1 MNIFNKKNIFLL
13 SSKTF
18 YRPPSTLVIPK
29 IINIMNKK
37 NHHRISRRNF
47 LSQASCA
54 AIGSTTLLST
64 ILNMGTANALAG
76 MAAPISSANGDYK
89 AMVCIL
95 LAGGNDSFNMLVP
108 RNGSHYNEYATTRS
122 NLALPQGDLLPLNY
136 TDANGKQF
144 GLHPSMPEVQTLF
157 NNNKLAFVSNVG
169 TLVEPISKKQY
180 LNGSVPV
187 PVGLLSHADQI
198 QQWQTSIPQTRS
210 SKGWGGRIADILKA
224 GNGNQ
229 NISMNIS
236 LSGTNIFQ
244 VGETTAEYAIRAAA
258 GGSVGINTYTGTSA
272 LDQALKQGAESL
284 LAQQYQ
290 DIFKSTFTNKI
301 NDSQANHIEFSTAIN
316 QAPNLTTNFSDNPIS
331 ANMELIAKTIA
342 VRDILNVKRQTFF
355 ITFGGWDHH
364 DEVLNNQ
371 VAMLSVVSKALSEFQ
386 AAMEE
391 LNLSDCVT
399 TFTAS
404 DFGRTLT
411 SNGNGSDHAWG
422 GNVMVMGGS
431 VNGGQI
437 YGEYPSLVIGSNDDV
452 GGAILLPTL
461 STDEYFAEL
470 AKWFG
475 VNNGD
480 LSYVL
485 PNIGHF
491 YDVNSERLPIG
502 FMKV

>member
-1 MNIFNKKNIFLL
+1 MSNK
-13 SSKTF
+13 
-18 YRPPSTLVIPK
+18 
-29 IINIMNKK
+29 
-37 NHHRISRRNF
+37 ISRRNF
-47 LSQASCA
+47 LGQASCA

-64 ILNMGTANALAG
+64 ILSMGVANSLAG
-76 MAAPISSANGDYK
+76 MNVPSYTAGGDYK

-108 RNGSHYNEYATTRS
+108 RNGSNYTEYANARS

-136 TDANGKQF
+136 TDTNGKQF

-157 NNNKLAFVSNVG
+157 NTNKLAFVSNVG
-169 TLVEPISKKQY
+169 TLVEPTTKNQY
-180 LNGSVPV
+180 INGSTQV

-198 QQWQTSIPQTRS
+198 QQWQTSLPQTRS
-210 SKGWGGRIADILKA
+210 SKGWGGRMADILKA

-244 VGETTAEYAIRAAA
+244 VGNQTAEYAIRASAS
-258 GGSVGINTYTGTSA
+258 GSVGIGTYTGTSA
-272 LDQALKQGAESL
+272 LDMVLKNGAESL

-301 NDSQANHIEFSTAIN
+301 NDSQANHLEFSAAIN
-316 QAPNLTTNFSDNPIS
+316 QAPSLSTAFSDNPIS

-342 VRDILNVKRQTFF
+342 VRDVLNVKRQTFF

-386 AAMEE
+386 TAMEE

-422 GNVMVMGGS
+422 GNVMAMGGS

-437 YGEYPSLVIGSNDDV
+437 FGEYPSLALGGNDDV
-452 GGAILLPTL
+452 GGAIMLPKI

-470 AKWFG
+470 SKWFG
-475 VNNGD
+475 VSNGD

-485 PNIGHF
+485 PNVGNF
-491 YDVNSERLPIG
+491 YDVNSANLPIG
-502 FMKV
+502 FMNV

>member
-1 MNIFNKKNIFLL
+1 MSRKRN
-13 SSKTF
+13 
-18 YRPPSTLVIPK
+18 
-29 IINIMNKK
+29 
-37 NHHRISRRNF
+37 ISRRQF
-47 LSQASCA
+47 LGQASCA
-54 AIGSTTLLST
+54 AIGSTAFLST
-64 ILNMGTANALAG
+64 ALNLGMINTA
-76 MAAPISSANGDYK
+76 AARPHIIGSNGDYK

-108 RNGSHYNEYATTRS
+108 RNGNHYTEYATTRS

-136 TDANGKQF
+136 SDSNGKQF
-144 GLHPSMPEVQTLF
+144 GVHPSMPEVQSLF
-157 NNNKLAFVSNVG
+157 NNNKLAFISNVG
-169 TLVEPISKKQY
+169 TLIEPTTKAQY
-180 LNGSVPV
+180 LNGSKPV

-210 SKGWGGRIADILKA
+210 SKGWGGRMADILQA
-224 GNGNQ
+224 GNANQ

-244 VGETTAEYAIRAAA
+244 VGNQSAEYAIRASA
-258 GGSVGINTYTGTSA
+258 GGSVGISTYDGTSA
-272 LDQALKQGAESL
+272 LDIALKQGTESL

-301 NDSQANHIEFSTAIN
+301 TESQSNHVEFSAALN
-316 QAPNLTTNFSDNPIS
+316 QAPVISTAFSNNAVS

-342 VRDILNVKRQTFF
+342 VRDVLNVKRQTFF
-355 ITFGGWDHH
+355 ITIGGWDHH
-364 DEVLNNQ
+364 DEVLNSQ

-386 AAMEE
+386 TAMEE

-422 GNVMVMGGS
+422 GNVMVMGGA
-431 VNGGQI
+431 VKGGKI
-437 YGEYPSLVIGSNDDV
+437 YGEYPSLALNSNDDV
-452 GGAILLPTL
+452 GGAILLPSI

-470 AKWFG
+470 SKWFG
-475 VNNGD
+475 VANGD

-485 PNIGHF
+485 PNIGNF
-491 YDVNSERLPIG
+491 YNVNSGSLPIG
-502 FMKV
+502 FMNIT

>member
-1 MNIFNKKNIFLL
+1 MFHKLN
-13 SSKTF
+13 
-18 YRPPSTLVIPK
+18 
-29 IINIMNKK
+29 
-37 NHHRISRRNF
+37 RRNF
-47 LSQASCA
+47 LGQASCA

-64 ILNMGTANALAG
+64 ILNMGVSNSLAG
-76 MAAPISSANGDYK
+76 MTTSSYAAAGDYK

-108 RNGSHYNEYATTRS
+108 RNGNHYSEYATSRS

-157 NNNKLAFVSNVG
+157 NNNKLAFIANVG
-169 TLVEPISKKQY
+169 TLIEPTTKIQY
-180 LNGSVPV
+180 LNKSKPV

-210 SKGWGGRIADILKA
+210 PKGWGGRMADILHA
-224 GNGNQ
+224 GNANQ

-244 VGETTAEYAIRAAA
+244 VGNQIAEYAIRASA
-258 GGSVGINTYTGTSA
+258 GGSVGISTYTGTST
-272 LDQALKQGAESL
+272 LDLALKQGTESL

-301 NDSQANHIEFSTAIN
+301 TDSQSNHVEFSAAIN
-316 QAPNLTTNFSDNPIS
+316 QAPVLNTSFSANPVS

-342 VRDILNVKRQTFF
+342 VRNILNVKRQTFF
-355 ITFGGWDHH
+355 ITIGGWDHH

-386 AAMEE
+386 TAMEE
-391 LNLSDCVT
+391 LNLADCVT

-422 GNVMVMGGS
+422 GNVMVMGGA

-437 YGEYPSLVIGSNDDV
+437 YGEYPSLALDSDDDV
-452 GGAILLPTL
+452 GGAILLPSI

-470 AKWFG
+470 SKWFG
-475 VNNGD
+475 VANSD

-485 PNIGHF
+485 PNIGNF
-491 YDVNSERLPIG
+491 YEVNSNDLPIG
-502 FMKV
+502 FMNV

>member
-1 MNIFNKKNIFLL
+1 M
-13 SSKTF
+13 
-18 YRPPSTLVIPK
+18 
-29 IINIMNKK
+29 
-37 NHHRISRRNF
+37 SRRKF
-47 LSQASCA
+47 LGTASCA
-54 AIGSTTLLST
+54 AIGSTTFLTSLLN
-64 ILNMGTANALAG
+64 LGVANSLAG
-76 MAAPISSANGDYK
+76 MSRPTISAGGDYK

-108 RNGSHYNEYATTRS
+108 RNGNHYTEYSTSRS
-122 NLALPQGDLLPLNY
+122 NLALPQGDLLPLNF
-136 TDANGKQF
+136 TDSNGKQF

-169 TLVEPISKKQY
+169 TLVEPTTKTQY
-180 LNGSVPV
+180 LNGGVSV

-210 SKGWGGRIADILKA
+210 SKGWGGRMADILQA
-224 GNGNQ
+224 GNTNQ

-244 VGETTAEYAIRAAA
+244 VGNSSTEYAIRASA
-258 GGSVGINTYTGTSA
+258 GGSVGINVFEGTSA
-272 LDQALKQGAESL
+272 LDMALKNGTDSL

-301 NDSQANHIEFSTAIN
+301 NDSQSNHEEFSAAIS
-316 QAPNLTTNFSDNPIS
+316 QAPTLNTTFSDNGVS

-342 VRDILNVKRQTFF
+342 VRDALGVSRQTFF
-355 ITFGGWDHH
+355 VTFGGWDHH
-364 DEVLNNQ
+364 DGVLDNQ

-391 LNLSDCVT
+391 LGVADCVT

-422 GNVMVMGGS
+422 GNVMIMGDS

-437 YGEYPSLVIGSNDDV
+437 YGEYPSLALGGNDDI
-452 GGAILLPTL
+452 GGAILLPSI
-461 STDEYFAEL
+461 STDQYFAEL
-470 AKWFG
+470 SKWFG
-475 VNNGD
+475 VENGD

-485 PNIGHF
+485 PNIGNF
-491 YDVNSERLPIG
+491 YDPNSSSLPIG
-502 FMKV
+502 FMNI

>member
-1 MNIFNKKNIFLL
+1 M
-13 SSKTF
+13 
-18 YRPPSTLVIPK
+18 YHK
-29 IINIMNKK
+29 IN
-37 NHHRISRRNF
+37 RRNF
-47 LSQASCA
+47 LWQASCA

-64 ILNMGTANALAG
+64 ILNMGVANSLAG
-76 MAAPISSANGDYK
+76 MTTPALSGGGDYK

-108 RNGSHYNEYATTRS
+108 RNGSHYTEYATSRS

-136 TDANGKQF
+136 TDSNGKQF

-157 NNNKLAFVSNVG
+157 NNNKLAFIANVG
-169 TLVEPISKKQY
+169 TLIEPTTKTQY
-180 LNGSVPV
+180 LNKSKPV

-210 SKGWGGRIADILKA
+210 SKGWGGRMADILHA
-224 GNGNQ
+224 GNANQ

-244 VGETTAEYAIRAAA
+244 VGNQTAEYAIRASA
-258 GGSVGINTYTGTSA
+258 GGSVGISTYDGTSA
-272 LDQALKQGAESL
+272 LDMALKLGTESL

-301 NDSQANHIEFSTAIN
+301 TDSQSNHVEFSAAIN
-316 QAPNLTTNFSDNPIS
+316 QAPVLSSTFSDNAVS

-342 VRDILNVKRQTFF
+342 VRDVLNVKRQTFF
-355 ITFGGWDHH
+355 ITIGGWDHH

-386 AAMEE
+386 TVMEE

-422 GNVMVMGGS
+422 GNVMVMGGA

-437 YGEYPSLVIGSNDDV
+437 FGEYPSLALNSNDDV
-452 GGAILLPTL
+452 GGAILLPTI

-470 AKWFG
+470 SKWFG
-475 VNNGD
+475 VSNGD

-485 PNIGHF
+485 PNIGNF
-491 YDVNSERLPIG
+491 YEVTNNELPIG
-502 FMKV
+502 FMNV